1 MGVFQDGEVGGLVPK
16 GTKKRKTKRK
26 AKLGVKDLPW
36 FTFIPFDHFTVPLLH
51 CLVGIGDNILTK
63 FRDIVSEEIEYLPC
77 LEIETRLSAGSTEE
91 NIERSID

>member
-26 AKLGVKDLPW
+26 AKLGVKDVPW

-51 CLVGIGDNILTK
+51 CLIDIQDNILTK
-63 FRDIVSEEIEYLPC
+63 SRDMVSVR
-77 LEIETRLSAGSTEE
+77 RLSTYLAWRLNKAFSWSNRGK
-91 NIERSID
+91 D